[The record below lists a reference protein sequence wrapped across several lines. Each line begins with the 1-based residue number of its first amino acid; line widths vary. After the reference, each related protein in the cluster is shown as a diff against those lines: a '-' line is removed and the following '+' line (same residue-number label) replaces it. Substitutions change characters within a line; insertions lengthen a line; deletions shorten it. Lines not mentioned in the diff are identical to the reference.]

1 MNAAGISRTYDWSF
15 VGTTESLRVVEDT
28 LIAVLGSLDK
38 DGFREVLKWSL
49 NEDHDPETFHI
60 FTENV
65 LPVKNASNHVAVVG
79 K

>member
-1 MNAAGISRTYDWSF
+1 
-15 VGTTESLRVVEDT
+15 VEDT

-38 DGFREVLKWSL
+38 DGFRKVLKWSL

-60 FTENV
+60 FTEKV